1 MTIRIDAMP
10 GRRIPHAHVTTALE
24 KALGRLPLHPVGA
37 RVTFTDVNGPKKGVD
52 MECALLVTL
61 PARPSLRVVRRAATP
76 RLAFE
81 LAYDVLVR
89 RLEQAREQHDD
100 ARRRPKKYYGAKR
113 LLA

>member
-1 MTIRIDAMP
+1 MTIRIEAMP

-24 KALGRLPLHPVGA
+24 KALGRIPLPAVGA

-61 PARPSLRVVRRAATP
+61 PGRPPLRIARRAATP
-76 RLAFE
+76 RLAFD
-81 LAYDVLVR
+81 LGYDVLVR
-89 RLEQAREQHDD
+89 RLEQMRARHDD